1 MDISTQYLYNH
12 IYIVLKVMRLL
23 RRYNLP
29 ILLALA
35 VMLCG
40 CALLVAS
47 ALSPRAID
55 ITARTL
61 LAAGCIGIIA
71 VSALGIGGRKSPAY
85 AQFSKDALI
94 DKAPGLTFC
103 DVAANA
109 EAKSSLEGLVDY
121 LKNPA
126 RYVRFGA
133 RMPRGVLF
141 YGPPGTGK
149 TLLARA
155 LAGEAGVPFFAMSG
169 SDFVQ
174 MYVGVGASRV
184 RDLFAGAKK
193 AGKCVIF
200 IDEIDALG
208 RRRSDQSSDER
219 DQTLNALLNEMSGF
233 RTGDGVIV
241 IAATNRIETLDP
253 ALLRPGRFDRHI
265 EVGLPGMSERLDIL
279 NLHSRNKPLAPDID
293 LEQLARETCAFSGA
307 SLESLLNEAAILAA
321 RRQSDEIQRGD
332 IDQAF
337 YRTVAGADGV
347 SAATPDERCTIALH
361 EAGHAIMLRTLMPE
375 SHLKRVSI
383 LPAGQGAQGYNLAIP
398 AERVLRKK
406 SDIES
411 QIMVLL
417 GGRAAE
423 LLVGGDDALTSGAS
437 SDLARAAE
445 LAGAMIMELGMGD
458 HPALSL
464 RALGNVCGGSGSAEA
479 ICRDALSQLYDQ
491 TRGVLEEKINDL
503 LLLTEALL
511 ERETLGAEEI
521 DALLGAA

>member
-1 MDISTQYLYNH
+1 MR
-12 IYIVLKVMRLL
+12 VMRLFK
-23 RRYNLP
+23 RYNLS
-29 ILLALA
+29 ILLALTA
-35 VMLCG
+35 MLAG
-40 CALLVAS
+40 GVLLVAS

-55 ITARTL
+55 ISSRAL

-71 VSALGIGGRKSPAY
+71 VSALGIGRRRSPAY
-85 AQFSKDALI
+85 TKFGRDALI
-94 DKAPGLTFC
+94 VKAPGLTFG

-109 EAKSSLEGLVDY
+109 EAKQSLEGLVDY
-121 LKNPA
+121 LKDPQK
-126 RYVRFGA
+126 YLSFGA
-133 RMPRGVLF
+133 RMPRGVMF

-184 RDLFAGAKK
+184 RDLFASAKK
-193 AGKCVIF
+193 AGKCVVF

-208 RRRSDQSSDER
+208 RRRNDQSSDER

-253 ALLRPGRFDRHI
+253 ALLRPGRFDRQI
-265 EVGLPGMSERLDIL
+265 EVGLPGVRERLDIL
-279 NLHSRNKPLAPDID
+279 MLHSKNKPLAPDVD
-293 LEQLARETCAFSGA
+293 LAEIARETTAFSGA

-321 RRQSDEIQRGD
+321 RRKSDEIEKRD

-361 EAGHAIMLRTLMPE
+361 EAGHAIVLRALTPE
-375 SHLKRVSI
+375 SRLKRVSI
-383 LPAGQGAQGYNLAIP
+383 LPAGRGAQGYNLAIP
-398 AERVLRKK
+398 EERVLHKK
-406 SDIES
+406 SDIEN

-437 SDLARAAE
+437 SDIARATE
-445 LAGAMIMELGMGD
+445 LAGTMIMELGMGD
-458 HPALSL
+458 NPAVSL
-464 RALGNVCGGSGSAEA
+464 RALSSVCGASGSAETA
-479 ICRDALSQLYDQ
+479 CRDALARLYEKA
-491 TRGVLEEKINDL
+491 RGILEENINDL
-503 LLLTEALL
+503 LALTQALL
-511 ERETLGAEEI
+511 DRETLGAEEI
-521 DALLGAA
+521 EALLAPQSASA

>member
-1 MDISTQYLYNH
+1 MYNH
-12 IYIVLKVMRLL
+12 IQIVMRVMRLF

-29 ILLALA
+29 ILLALS

-40 CALLVAS
+40 CVLLVAS

-55 ITARTL
+55 ITSRAL
-61 LAAGCIGIIA
+61 LAVGCVGIIA
-71 VSALGIGGRKSPAY
+71 VSAFGIGGRKSPAY
-85 AQFSKDALI
+85 TKFGRDALI
-94 DKAPGLTFC
+94 TKESGLTFR

-109 EAKSSLEGLVDY
+109 EAKQSLEGLVDY
-121 LKNPA
+121 LKDPQKYA
-126 RYVRFGA
+126 SFGA
-133 RMPRGVLF
+133 RMPRGVMF

-184 RDLFAGAKK
+184 RDLFASAKK

-208 RRRSDQSSDER
+208 RRRNDQSSDER

-253 ALLRPGRFDRHI
+253 ALLRPGRFDRQI

-279 NLHSRNKPLAPDID
+279 TLHSRNKPLAPDID
-293 LEQLARETCAFSGA
+293 LAELARETCAFSGA

-321 RRQSDEIQRGD
+321 RRHSDEIERGD

-347 SAATPDERCTIALH
+347 SAASPDERCTIALH
-361 EAGHAIMLRTLMPE
+361 EAGHAIMLRTLTPE
-375 SHLKRVSI
+375 SRLKRVSI
-383 LPAGQGAQGYNLAIP
+383 LPAGRGAQGYNLAIP
-398 AERVLRKK
+398 EERVLHKK
-406 SDIES
+406 SDIEN

-437 SDLARAAE
+437 SDIARATE
-445 LAGAMIMELGMGD
+445 LAVTMIMELGMGD
-458 HPALSL
+458 NPAVSL
-464 RALGNVCGGSGSAEA
+464 RALSSVCGANGSAEA
-479 ICRDALSQLYDQ
+479 ACRDALAQLYEK
-491 TRGVLEEKINDL
+491 TRGILEENVNDL
-503 LLLTEALL
+503 LTLTEALL
-511 ERETLGAEEI
+511 ERESLGADEI
-521 DALLGAA
+521 DALLASEKRSA

>member
-1 MDISTQYLYNH
+1 
-12 IYIVLKVMRLL
+12 MRLFK
-23 RRYNLP
+23 RYNLP
-29 ILLALA
+29 ILLALG
-35 VMLCG
+35 VMLMG
-40 CALLVAS
+40 GALLMAS
-47 ALSPRAID
+47 AMSLRAID
-55 ITARTL
+55 ITSRAL
-61 LAAGCIGIIA
+61 LAAGCIAIIA
-71 VSALGIGGRKSPAY
+71 VSALGIGGKKSPAY
-85 AQFSKDALI
+85 TKFGRDALI
-94 DKAPGLTFC
+94 TKETGLTFG

-109 EAKSSLEGLVDY
+109 EAKQSLEGLVDY
-121 LKNPA
+121 LKDPQKYA
-126 RYVRFGA
+126 SFGA
-133 RMPRGVLF
+133 RMPRGVMF

-253 ALLRPGRFDRHI
+253 ALLRPGRFDRQI
-265 EVGLPGMSERLDIL
+265 EVGLPGLNERLDIL
-279 NLHSRNKPLAPDID
+279 TLHSKNKPLASDVD
-293 LEQLARETCAFSGA
+293 LAQLARETCAFSGA

-321 RRQSDEIQRGD
+321 RRESGEIERGD

-361 EAGHAIMLRTLMPE
+361 EAGHAIILRALTPE
-375 SHLKRVSI
+375 SRLKRVSI
-383 LPAGQGAQGYNLAIP
+383 LPASRGAQGYNLAIP
-398 AERVLRKK
+398 TEKVLHKK
-406 SDIES
+406 TDIEN
-411 QIMVLL
+411 QIMVFL

-423 LLVGGDDALTSGAS
+423 LLVGGEDALTSGAS
-437 SDLARAAE
+437 SDIARATE
-445 LAGAMIMELGMGD
+445 LAGTMIMELGMGD
-458 HPALSL
+458 NPAVSL
-464 RALGNVCGGSGSAEA
+464 RALSSVCGGGGSAEQA
-479 ICRDALSQLYDQ
+479 CRDALSGLYQ
-491 TRGVLEEKINDL
+491 KTREILEDHINEL
-503 LLLTEALL
+503 LTLTEALL
-511 ERETLGAEEI
+511 ERETLDAEEI
-521 DALLGAA
+521 EALFSSEKAIA